1 MDPAASDRNAHHSA
15 SVLTDGYGDIRS
27 GITES
32 LRCNLT
38 HLSVSDN
45 HADFAMHVI
54 SLFPQTADCLMDH
67 RRISMCKRSF
77 CLDLFARG
85 HCHAEKD
92 FQHTVR
98 GKMFSRKIEC
108 ILDLCKDLI
117 FSKNL

>member
-1 MDPAASDRNAHHSA
+1 
-15 SVLTDGYGDIRS
+15 
-27 GITES
+27 
-32 LRCNLT
+32 
-38 HLSVSDN
+38 
-45 HADFAMHVI
+45 MHVI
-54 SLFPQTADCLMDH
+54 SLFPQAADCLMNH

-77 CLDLFARG
+77 CLDLFTRG

-117 FSKNL
+117 FSKNLGFQTSCQIKKMLNRFFIFF